1 MTSVLV
7 RKVTRL
13 PETGAVHV
21 TDWSMANATA
31 DEFDP
36 GVLTITFEPGVLT
49 ITGNDGTVLATFPP
63 DGWESV
69 RVFDRNGYEI
79 FSFRNDPAWRSHVE
93 SRRTA

>member
-13 PETGAVHV
+13 QATGSVHV
-21 TDWSMANATA
+21 TDWSMPNATA
-31 DEFDP
+31 DEFD
-36 GVLTITFEPGVLT
+36 PGVLT

-69 RVFDRNGYEI
+69 SVFDRNHYEI
-79 FSFRNDPAWRSHVE
+79 FSFRNDPAWRSHCE

>member
-1 MTSVLV
+1 MSTSVLV

-13 PETGAVHV
+13 QATGSVHV

-36 GVLTITFEPGVLT
+36 GVLTITGT
-49 ITGNDGTVLATFPP
+49 DWTVLATVQP

-69 RVFDRNGYEI
+69 SVFDGSGHEI

-93 SRRTA
+93 SKVRRSA